1 MSEGTQ
7 LLFVYGTLLPG
18 LRLHHAMQGAVSLGA
33 ARVRGRLYDL
43 GTYPGLVW
51 GEGEGEVNGVVSGEV
66 YRVNAAHL
74 VRLDQIEEMIPHDPQ
89 GSLYWREPV
98 AVLDGACAGQAVWTY
113 RYNRA
118 VDEHAL
124 IAHGDYRRHV
134 LA

>member
-1 MSEGTQ
+1 MSEHTQ
-7 LLFVYGTLLPG
+7 LLFVYGTLLSG
-18 LRLHHAMQGAVSLGA
+18 LRLHHAMQGAISLGA
-33 ARVRGRLYDL
+33 ARVQGRLYDL

-51 GEGEGEVNGVVSGEV
+51 GEGEVSGEV
-66 YRVNAAHL
+66 YRVDAAHL
-74 VRLDQIEEMIPHDPQ
+74 ERLDLIEEMIPNDPRS
-89 GSLYWREPV
+89 SLYWREQV
-98 AVLDGACAGQAVWTY
+98 EVLTGACAGQVVWTY